1 MPVTLISCSPRKPI
15 FVMSA
20 VYILEKDNDKFKIIE
35 SSTGLPIDE
44 VTRRAPNKIIGLT
57 QGKFKELKDKIINQ
71 AKEIKLL
78 KTSQ

>member
-1 MPVTLISCSPRKPI
+1 
-15 FVMSA
+15 MSA

-44 VTRRAPNKIIGLT
+44 VTRRAPDKIIGLT

>member
-1 MPVTLISCSPRKPI
+1 
-15 FVMSA
+15 MSA
-20 VYILEKDNDKFKIIE
+20 VYILEKEADKFKIIE
-35 SSTGLPIDE
+35 SSTGLTIDE
-44 VTRRAPNKIIGLT
+44 ATRRAPDKIIGLT